1 MNGRVLNNAFN
12 TGVGITREFRSAAAM
27 ETARMTPGAGARK
40 TRLKELSLHPEPSPF
55 ASAELYTGRGG
66 VNSITPG
73 DVLHTLG
80 SNGIV
85 SKLLFCA
92 QLLGDGAVID
102 DRIGRIPRAK
112 DSAEERGW

>member
-1 MNGRVLNNAFN
+1 
-12 TGVGITREFRSAAAM
+12 
-27 ETARMTPGAGARK
+27 MTPGAGARK
-40 TRLKELSLHPEPSPF
+40 SRLKELVVSLHPEPSPF

-66 VNSITPG
+66 VNSITPV

>member
-1 MNGRVLNNAFN
+1 
-12 TGVGITREFRSAAAM
+12 
-27 ETARMTPGAGARK
+27 MTPGAGARK
-40 TRLKELSLHPEPSPF
+40 ARLKELSLHPEPSQF